1 MATPKN
7 PADQPFPL
15 IATPTSQLHNGE
27 YPDQFHRCASEM
39 ATIHNMVL
47 RGLNSIYLQA
57 PHIKPAD
64 EKSFLGYSACFY
76 DLVHVH
82 HQGEEDIL
90 FPAIEEMS
98 GEKGIMD
105 QNIEQHHAFS
115 QGLKDYN
122 IYISACLRDTEEYNG
137 SRLVAIIDSFGHEL
151 ADHLAQEIITIL
163 NLRQYGTKMEKFE
176 EKFKEWADKDTSNLA
191 VPGTLTW
198 GFFNHDKQYEDG
210 LWQDWP
216 PAPAPV
222 VFSVRWK
229 AMAESILH
237 IEEARHYL
245 EIFQRELKQETRSHI
260 ALDSIIVGA
269 EDNLARTSR
278 KLNSAT
284 RQITD
289 MHNFQDVVKASNKDV
304 QADMKGA
311 IRKAR
316 HNLKRSI
323 KTKEDADK
331 EFQRQQEELDAYK
344 DY

>member
-1 MATPKN
+1 
-7 PADQPFPL
+7 
-15 IATPTSQLHNGE
+15 
-27 YPDQFHRCASEM
+27 M

-64 EKSFLGYSACFY
+64 EKTFLGYSACFY

-105 QNIEQHHAFS
+105 RNIEQHHAFS

-137 SRLVAIIDSFGHEL
+137 SRLLTIIDSFGHEL
-151 ADHLAQEIITIL
+151 ADHLAQEITTIL
-163 NLRQYGTKMEKFE
+163 NLRQYGTKMDKFE

-222 VFSVRWK
+222 VFTIRWVTYWIHSDWWRFAPCDRYGQSK
-229 AMAESILH
+229 ERLFAM
-237 IEEARHYL
+237 
-245 EIFQRELKQETRSHI
+245 
-260 ALDSIIVGA
+260 V
-269 EDNLARTSR
+269 
-278 KLNSAT
+278 
-284 RQITD
+284 
-289 MHNFQDVVKASNKDV
+289 
-304 QADMKGA
+304 
-311 IRKAR
+311 
-316 HNLKRSI
+316 
-323 KTKEDADK
+323 
-331 EFQRQQEELDAYK
+331 
-344 DY
+344 